1 MMLRVRLR
9 VDFALFFWRGLLV
22 FETAIRGLAAGGVC
36 VVASAC

>member
-9 VDFALFFWRGLLV
+9 VDFALLFWRGLLV
-22 FETAIRGLAAGGVC
+22 FETAIGSLAAGGVC